1 MIFLDT
7 DILINYFKGNKNI
20 QLAMLKHME
29 NGDEICTTILNVYE
43 ILKGFKYIGSEKKI
57 KKLES
62 FLNELEIF
70 NLNNQV
76 ITEAAEIFTD
86 LKKTGKT
93 IGDGDILIAAIV
105 MQNNGILVSN
115 NTKHFQSIQGL
126 QLTNWM

>member
-1 MIFLDT
+1 
-7 DILINYFKGNKNI
+7 
-20 QLAMLKHME
+20 MLNHME
-29 NGDEICTTILNVYE
+29 NNEEICTTILNVYE